1 MSITTLTV
9 KGQVTIPK
17 PVRDALHLMAGSKV
31 EFIMGSNNEV
41 TLRPVTKRV
50 DEVFG
55 RLSQYGKQEPVS
67 VEEMNAAVK
76 AHMKDRRHEGR

>member
-1 MSITTLTV
+1 V
-9 KGQVTIPK
+9 AVRR
-17 PVRDALHLMAGSKV
+17 PVRDALHLMAGGTV
-31 EFIMGSNNEV
+31 EFIMGASKEL

-67 VEEMNAAVK
+67 VEEINATIK
-76 AHMKDRRHEGR
+76 AHMKDRCHEGS

>member
-31 EFIMGSNNEV
+31 EFIMGANNEV

-76 AHMKDRRHEGR
+76 ANMKDRCHEGS